1 MLKFQIKLRIFCEKT
16 CIQMTERS
24 GSGQT
29 MRSTSIT
36 MLQRQT
42 MLVNPFENAF
52 QKSCI
57 IFLCKYSILER
68 NPESNKLLNVS
79 QPLTGVNLAVNF
91 VYLPK
96 FQIAIEWLCRVTISL
111 EFK

>member
-1 MLKFQIKLRIFCEKT
+1 
-16 CIQMTERS
+16 
-24 GSGQT
+24 
-29 MRSTSIT
+29 
-36 MLQRQT
+36 
-42 MLVNPFENAF
+42 MLVNLFDIAI

-57 IFLCKYSILER
+57 TFLCKYSILER

-79 QPLTGVNLAVNF
+79 QPFTGVNLAVNF

-96 FQIAIEWLCRVTISL
+96 FQIAIELLCRVKFSL

>member
-1 MLKFQIKLRIFCEKT
+1 MLNFQIKLRIFCDKT

-29 MRSTSIT
+29 MGSTSIT

-42 MLVNPFENAF
+42 MLVNLFDIAI

-57 IFLCKYSILER
+57 TFLCKYSILER

-79 QPLTGVNLAVNF
+79 QPFTGVNLAVNF

-96 FQIAIEWLCRVTISL
+96 FQIAIELLCRVTFTL